1 MPTREEIQR
10 QLEDKLHEGERALD
24 RMKAKMTDA
33 GEETTDEMKK
43 AVEVAERALDKG
55 KSKLERM
62 ASASDEAFDEMWA
75 ETKENW
81 ADMTESL
88 GEHWD
93 EISGKLR
100 RFFS

>member
-1 MPTREEIQR
+1 
-10 QLEDKLHEGERALD
+10 
-24 RMKAKMTDA
+24 
-33 GEETTDEMKK
+33 
-43 AVEVAERALDKG
+43 
-55 KSKLERM
+55 
-62 ASASDEAFDEMWA
+62 MWA